1 MGIWLRRFGSLSC
14 CCWGKLLQPP
24 SPSSPGTV
32 VQWDFWTVPCP
43 FTHFMLTPVPSC
55 PCLCFL
61 LPFPLCLLLAHQWPL
76 AGEATLQKLEAAIG
90 LFNSSSSP
98 ASGAGESNQGFSRLK
113 GKRNSLEQ
121 SVDMR
126 YPPLIAGEPQV
137 VSLKEVKIFRALIL
151 GELERGQSQ
160 FQALCFVTRLH
171 RNEIIPSE
179 SMAKLRQ
186 KNPRTVRQAEEVR
199 GLEHLS
205 MDVAV
210 NFSKGAQLSSHIH
223 NVCAEAKEAIYT
235 REDDVKFW
243 LEKGVDGSMFEV
255 LPQTSDLP
263 DLQRC
268 RLCADRWK
276 PCICSYSLSIEWYP
290 CMLKYCRSRDAAG
303 KVSSYKCG
311 IRSCQKGYTF
321 DYYVPQKQLCLWDEE
336 T

>member
-1 MGIWLRRFGSLSC
+1 MRGPRLPALPALLWLALAPLPGPAARAELRVRVRLPGGQVTEESL
-14 CCWGKLLQPP
+14 QA
-24 SPSSPGTV
+24 
-32 VQWDFWTVPCP
+32 D
-43 FTHFMLTPVPSC
+43 
-55 PCLCFL
+55 
-61 LPFPLCLLLAHQWPL
+61 
-76 AGEATLQKLEAAIG
+76 
-90 LFNSSSSP
+90 
-98 ASGAGESNQGFSRLK
+98 SGADCV
-113 GKRNSLEQ
+113 SLELRAADGALVTLTADFRQ
-121 SVDMR
+121 
-126 YPPLIAGEPQV
+126 
-137 VSLKEVKIFRALIL
+137 EVKIFRALIL

-210 NFSKGAQLSSHIH
+210 NFSKAAQLSSHIH
-223 NVCAEAKEAIYT
+223 NVCAEAREAIYT
-235 REDDVKFW
+235 REEDVKFW

-255 LPQTSDLP
+255 LPQGSELP
-263 DLQRC
+263 QLQLQRC
-268 RLCADRWK
+268 RLCPERWK

-290 CMLKYCRSRDAAG
+290 CMLKYCKSRDAAG
-303 KVSSYKCG
+303 RVSSYKCG

-321 DYYVPQKQLCLWDEE
+321 HYYVPQKQLCLWDEE

>member
-1 MGIWLRRFGSLSC
+1 MRGPRLPALPALLWLALAPLPGPAARAELRVRVRLPGGQVTEESLQADSGSDC
-14 CCWGKLLQPP
+14 
-24 SPSSPGTV
+24 
-32 VQWDFWTVPCP
+32 
-43 FTHFMLTPVPSC
+43 
-55 PCLCFL
+55 
-61 LPFPLCLLLAHQWPL
+61 
-76 AGEATLQKLEAAIG
+76 I
-90 LFNSSSSP
+90 
-98 ASGAGESNQGFSRLK
+98 
-113 GKRNSLEQ
+113 SLELRKA
-121 SVDMR
+121 DGA
-126 YPPLIAGEPQV
+126 LITLTADFRQV
-137 VSLKEVKIFRALIL
+137 RWGALPARRALGRRSRGCSALPEEVKIFRALIL

-235 REDDVKFW
+235 REEDVKFW
-243 LEKGVDGSMFEV
+243 LEKGMDGSMFEV

-268 RLCADRWK
+268 KLCTDRWK

-290 CMLKYCRSRDAAG
+290 CMLKYCKSRDAAG

>member
-1 MGIWLRRFGSLSC
+1 MSSSGESPRCKGNV
-14 CCWGKLLQPP
+14 LL
-24 SPSSPGTV
+24 GL
-32 VQWDFWTVPCP
+32 VPCWEIVQKLRIKGA
-43 FTHFMLTPVPSC
+43 FCCLGQVPS
-55 PCLCFL
+55 LVL
-61 LPFPLCLLLAHQWPL
+61 IH
-76 AGEATLQKLEAAIG
+76 
-90 LFNSSSSP
+90 P
-98 ASGAGESNQGFSRLK
+98 APSGRKE
-113 GKRNSLEQ
+113 
-121 SVDMR
+121 
-126 YPPLIAGEPQV
+126 
-137 VSLKEVKIFRALIL
+137 EVKIFRALIL

-160 FQALCFVTRLH
+160 FQALCFITRLH

-235 REDDVKFW
+235 REEDVKFW

-268 RLCADRWK
+268 KLCADRWK
-276 PCICSYSLSIEWYP
+276 PCICSYSLNIEWYP
-290 CMLKYCRSRDAAG
+290 CMLKYCKTRDAGG

-321 DYYVPQKQLCLWDEE
+321 DFYVPQKQLCLWDEE

>member
-1 MGIWLRRFGSLSC
+1 MLAPRLPALPALLWLALAPLPG
-14 CCWGKLLQPP
+14 
-24 SPSSPGTV
+24 SPGPAAKAELRV
-32 VQWDFWTVPCP
+32 RVR
-43 FTHFMLTPVPSC
+43 
-55 PCLCFL
+55 
-61 LPFPLCLLLAHQWPL
+61 LPGGQVA
-76 AGEATLQKLEAAIG
+76 EESLQAD
-90 LFNSSSSP
+90 
-98 ASGAGESNQGFSRLK
+98 SGSDCI
-113 GKRNSLEQ
+113 SLELRKA
-121 SVDMR
+121 DGA
-126 YPPLIAGEPQV
+126 LITLTADFRQ
-137 VSLKEVKIFRALIL
+137 EVKIFRALIL

-205 MDVAV
+205 MD
-210 NFSKGAQLSSHIH
+210 LSSHIH

-235 REDDVKFW
+235 REDDW
-243 LEKGVDGSMFEV
+243 VDGSMFEV

-290 CMLKYCRSRDAAG
+290 CMLKYCRSRDATG

>member
-1 MGIWLRRFGSLSC
+1 MRTSEPVQQSLTSWMQWISYCPGTSCVLPCQWHSCPGSTVMLSC
-14 CCWGKLLQPP
+14 
-24 SPSSPGTV
+24 SSPLLTLFALV
-32 VQWDFWTVPCP
+32 DFV
-43 FTHFMLTPVPSC
+43 L
-55 PCLCFL
+55 
-61 LPFPLCLLLAHQWPL
+61 QQE
-76 AGEATLQKLEAAIG
+76 EA
-90 LFNSSSSP
+90 
-98 ASGAGESNQGFSRLK
+98 
-113 GKRNSLEQ
+113 Q
-121 SVDMR
+121 SQ
-126 YPPLIAGEPQV
+126 E
-137 VSLKEVKIFRALIL
+137 EVKIFRALIL

-235 REDDVKFW
+235 REEDVKFW
-243 LEKGVDGSMFEV
+243 LEKGMDGSMFEV

-268 RLCADRWK
+268 KLCTDRWK

-290 CMLKYCRSRDAAG
+290 CMLKYCKSRDAAG

>member
-1 MGIWLRRFGSLSC
+1 MRGPRPRLPALPALLWLALAPLPGPAARAELRVRVRLPGGQVTEESL
-14 CCWGKLLQPP
+14 QA
-24 SPSSPGTV
+24 
-32 VQWDFWTVPCP
+32 D
-43 FTHFMLTPVPSC
+43 
-55 PCLCFL
+55 
-61 LPFPLCLLLAHQWPL
+61 
-76 AGEATLQKLEAAIG
+76 
-90 LFNSSSSP
+90 
-98 ASGAGESNQGFSRLK
+98 SGADCV
-113 GKRNSLEQ
+113 SLELRAADGALVTLTADFRQ
-121 SVDMR
+121 
-126 YPPLIAGEPQV
+126 
-137 VSLKEVKIFRALIL
+137 EVKIFRALIL

-186 KNPRTVRQAEEVR
+186 PVLIWDHLSGQNVEKPPQAVVKHEKNPRTVRQAEEVR

-210 NFSKGAQLSSHIH
+210 NFSKAAQLSSHIH
-223 NVCAEAKEAIYT
+223 NVCAEAREAIYT
-235 REDDVKFW
+235 REEDVKFW

-255 LPQTSDLP
+255 LPQGSDLP
-263 DLQRC
+263 ELQRC
-268 RLCADRWK
+268 RLCQDRWK

-290 CMLKYCRSRDAAG
+290 CMLKYCKSRDAGG

>member
-1 MGIWLRRFGSLSC
+1 MSRASEPPPRGRGRLPP
-14 CCWGKLLQPP
+14 PP
-24 SPSSPGTV
+24 SALRPRPPPHARPCAEPG
-32 VQWDFWTVPCP
+32 PGGMRRP
-43 FTHFMLTPVPSC
+43 RPRLPALPA
-55 PCLCFL
+55 L
-61 LPFPLCLLLAHQWPL
+61 LWLALAPLPGPAARAELRVRVRLPGGQVT
-76 AGEATLQKLEAAIG
+76 EESLQAD
-90 LFNSSSSP
+90 
-98 ASGAGESNQGFSRLK
+98 SGADCV
-113 GKRNSLEQ
+113 SLELRAADGALVTLTADFRQ
-121 SVDMR
+121 
-126 YPPLIAGEPQV
+126 
-137 VSLKEVKIFRALIL
+137 EVKIFRALIL

-210 NFSKGAQLSSHIH
+210 NFSKAAQLSSHIH
-223 NVCAEAKEAIYT
+223 NVCAEAREAIYT
-235 REDDVKFW
+235 REEDVKFW

-255 LPQTSDLP
+255 LPQGSDLP
-263 DLQRC
+263 ELQRC
-268 RLCADRWK
+268 RLCPDRWK

-290 CMLKYCRSRDAAG
+290 CMLKYCKSRDAAG
-303 KVSSYKCG
+303 RVSSYKCG

>member
-1 MGIWLRRFGSLSC
+1 MRGPRPRLPALPALLWLALAPLPGPAARAELRVRVRLPGGQVTEESL
-14 CCWGKLLQPP
+14 QA
-24 SPSSPGTV
+24 
-32 VQWDFWTVPCP
+32 D
-43 FTHFMLTPVPSC
+43 
-55 PCLCFL
+55 
-61 LPFPLCLLLAHQWPL
+61 
-76 AGEATLQKLEAAIG
+76 
-90 LFNSSSSP
+90 
-98 ASGAGESNQGFSRLK
+98 SGADCV
-113 GKRNSLEQ
+113 SLELRAADGALVTLTADFRQ
-121 SVDMR
+121 
-126 YPPLIAGEPQV
+126 
-137 VSLKEVKIFRALIL
+137 EVKIFRALIL

-235 REDDVKFW
+235 REEDVKFW
-243 LEKGVDGSMFEV
+243 LEKAACVLADLTPPAGAPRVNLIWDFRGVDGSMFEV
-255 LPQTSDLP
+255 LPQGSDVP
-263 DLQRC
+263 ELQRC
-268 RLCADRWK
+268 RLCPDRWK

-290 CMLKYCRSRDAAG
+290 CMLKYCKSRDAGG

>member
-1 MGIWLRRFGSLSC
+1 MRGPRRRLPALPALLWLALAPLPGPAARAELRVRVRLPGGQVTEESL
-14 CCWGKLLQPP
+14 QA
-24 SPSSPGTV
+24 
-32 VQWDFWTVPCP
+32 D
-43 FTHFMLTPVPSC
+43 
-55 PCLCFL
+55 
-61 LPFPLCLLLAHQWPL
+61 
-76 AGEATLQKLEAAIG
+76 
-90 LFNSSSSP
+90 
-98 ASGAGESNQGFSRLK
+98 SGADCV
-113 GKRNSLEQ
+113 SLELRAADGAL
-121 SVDMR
+121 VTLTAD
-126 YPPLIAGEPQV
+126 
-137 VSLKEVKIFRALIL
+137 FR
-151 GELERGQSQ
+151 QP
-160 FQALCFVTRLH
+160 V
-171 RNEIIPSE
+171 
-179 SMAKLRQ
+179 Q

-235 REDDVKFW
+235 REEDVKFW

-255 LPQTSDLP
+255 LPQGSDLP
-263 DLQRC
+263 ELQRC
-268 RLCADRWK
+268 RLCPDRWK

-290 CMLKYCRSRDAAG
+290 CMLKYCKSRDAGG

>member
-1 MGIWLRRFGSLSC
+1 MQSNSLLEVASMCAGNWLCSFSVSFGDEELLSPCPARLRFPQCCSCRTGCSL
-14 CCWGKLLQPP
+14 LHHHP
-24 SPSSPGTV
+24 
-32 VQWDFWTVPCP
+32 VQSQTIAVTVPGSGP
-43 FTHFMLTPVPSC
+43 TILNAPVMSSSGESLRC
-55 PCLCFL
+55 RGSALLRLVPC
-61 LPFPLCLLLAHQWPL
+61 W
-76 AGEATLQKLEAAIG
+76 EILQKARIQGALGCLGWVPTLA
-90 LFNSSSSP
+90 LVPP
-98 ASGAGESNQGFSRLK
+98 ALPGGNE
-113 GKRNSLEQ
+113 
-121 SVDMR
+121 
-126 YPPLIAGEPQV
+126 
-137 VSLKEVKIFRALIL
+137 EVKIFRALIL

-235 REDDVKFW
+235 REEDVKFW
-243 LEKGVDGSMFEV
+243 LEKGMDGSMFEV

-268 RLCADRWK
+268 KLCTDRWK

-290 CMLKYCRSRDAAG
+290 CMLKYCKSRDAAG